1 MRVKKLTEKTIL
13 ETLEKNKEVLK
24 KYGVK
29 RIGLF
34 GSFVRGEQK
43 KNSDIDFLVEFENP
57 NFDDFMDLVFYLE
70 DLFNRKVELITNGS
84 ISPYIQPYIEK
95 EVKWYETELA
105 VS

>member
-1 MRVKKLTEKTIL
+1 MRAKKLTGKAIL
-13 ETLEKNKEVLK
+13 EILEKNKEVLK

-70 DLFNRKVELITNGS
+70 DLFGRKVELIANGS

-105 VS
+105 IS